1 MTLSATAYFRVWG
14 VAFLLWVP
22 LSYKYYEKWQKQL
35 DELGD
40 KIRSYNA
47 RSGYDQSV
55 GRKELARSFI
65 HPYKEKYLKKFAERN
80 KISTTEYVLELEEN
94 INKNKF
100 YYLRMGI
107 NTIGLVVAFG
117 GITYLLPWGI
127 LSAKIYLLIIYFLLA
142 ISLCLYLY
150 SLKIE

>member
-65 HPYKEKYLKKFAERN
+65 HPYKE
-80 KISTTEYVLELEEN
+80 N
-94 INKNKF
+94 I
-100 YYLRMGI
+100 
-107 NTIGLVVAFG
+107 
-117 GITYLLPWGI
+117 
-127 LSAKIYLLIIYFLLA
+127 
-142 ISLCLYLY
+142 
-150 SLKIE
+150 